1 MKAFLAGMVI
11 ALAVAAG
18 TAALYGVFGISAADY
33 FSTPEVRL

>member
-1 MKAFLAGMVI
+1 MKAFLAGMAI

-18 TAALYGVFGISAADY
+18 TAALYSVFGISAADC